1 MAAIAAHVGLV
12 RGARA
17 ANSTTY
23 LSKIAYAVSTGTSA
37 GSNPGFRV
45 VPIAS
50 LPFTEGGLSTF
61 GASVYGQLDD
71 GRDRFATSSIEVTSP
86 SSWRRSMWL
95 WDYVGFG
102 VVTLGEEG
110 LGGAG
115 GFLCTR
121 AASSSSRRRVT

>member
-1 MAAIAAHVGLV
+1 VAVIAAHVGLV

-17 ANSTTY
+17 AYSTTY
-23 LSKIAYAVSTGTSA
+23 RSKIAYAVSTGTSA
-37 GSNPGFRV
+37 GSTPGFRV

-61 GASVYGQLDD
+61 GASVYGLLDD
-71 GRDRFATSSIEVTSP
+71 GRDRFATSSVEVTSP